1 MVDVKAL
8 ENQLHQARRARIDA
22 LAAIGDVEEMLGDM
36 RQPIRCVLLPGL
48 VRPAFEVPAL
58 TLVSRAA

>member
-22 LAAIGDVEEMLGDM
+22 LAAIGDVEEMLGEM
-36 RQPIRCVLLPGL
+36 RQPIRNVPLPGL
-48 VRPAFEVPAL
+48 ARPTFDAPVL
-58 TLVSRAA
+58 SLVSRAA

>member
-22 LAAIGDVEEMLGDM
+22 QAAIGDVEEMLGEM
-36 RQPIRCVLLPGL
+36 RQPVRNIPLPGL
-48 VRPAFEVPAL
+48 ARAAFDTPAL
-58 TLVSRAA
+58 SLVSRAA

>member
-36 RQPIRCVLLPGL
+36 RQPIRNVPLPGL

-58 TLVSRAA
+58 SLVPRAA

>member
-22 LAAIGDVEEMLGDM
+22 QAAIGDVEEMLGEM
-36 RQPIRCVLLPGL
+36 RQPIRNVPLPGL
-48 VRPAFEVPAL
+48 ARPAFEAPAL
-58 TLVSRAA
+58 SLVSRAA

>member
-8 ENQLHQARRARIDA
+8 EIQLYQARRARIDA
-22 LAAIGDVEEMLGDM
+22 QAAIGDVEEMLDGM
-36 RQPIRCVLLPGL
+36 RLPIRNVPLRGL
-48 VRPAFEVPAL
+48 VRPAYEAPAL